1 MVDRLHI
8 TSGLGEMDV
17 GKIKTSMNIDE
28 QIWNDFRVIVLQKEG
43 GRKLSDVIETLIK
56 QYIKKNGGKNQC

>member
-1 MVDRLHI
+1 MTNRLH
-8 TSGLGEMDV
+8 TQLGEMDV

-28 QIWNDFRVIVLQKEG
+28 QVWNDFRIIVLQNEG

-56 QYIKKNGGKNQC
+56 QYIKKNGGK

>member
-1 MVDRLHI
+1 MTNRLH
-8 TSGLGEMDV
+8 TQLGEMDV

-28 QIWNDFRVIVLQKEG
+28 QVWNEFRIIVLQNEG

-56 QYIKKNGGKNQC
+56 QYIKKNGGK

>member
-1 MVDRLHI
+1 M
-8 TSGLGEMDV
+8 TNGLQNKQGEMDL

-28 QIWNDFRVIVLQKEG
+28 QLWKDFRVIVLQKEG

-56 QYIKKNGGKNQC
+56 QYIKKNDGAQK

>member
-1 MVDRLHI
+1 MTNRLH
-8 TSGLGEMDV
+8 TQLGEMVV

-28 QIWNDFRVIVLQKEG
+28 QVWNEFRIIVLQNEG

-56 QYIKKNGGKNQC
+56 QYIKKNGGK